1 MEFLLQYLDDLDDL
15 YGMVGL
21 VGERLRRVSIF
32 VISMLCIGVAAF
44 LATSFLFSA

>member
-21 VGERLRRVSIF
+21 IGERLRGFLVFAVFMLSVF
-32 VISMLCIGVAAF
+32 VAGYVTIG
-44 LATSFLFSA
+44 LFAGL